1 MAYLEF
7 KNPLL
12 LLLLVPWAAALFWF
26 LWGRLYAREAAVAI
40 SSESVVRAR
49 PTIRARTYRFLPAL
63 RFAAM
68 LLLIVALA
76 RPGKGISYSSVKN
89 LGIDIMV
96 AMDVSLSMLAEDFQP
111 KNRLVVS
118 REVIKDFIA
127 RRGADRIGMVI
138 FAGEAYLQCPLTL
151 EHRMITDIVDEVDFD
166 SVHVDGTAIGDAIAL
181 ASARM
186 MERTSRG
193 RVILLVT
200 DGMNNRGSID
210 PETAARAAAEL
221 GIKIYA
227 VGIGKK
233 GEPVP
238 YPTGIPMVTRQV
250 VIDIDDEML
259 TKVAEL
265 TGGKY
270 YQATSSGVFWKY
282 MKEIDR
288 LEKTNVEIRRYHEF
302 YDRFHWLLYA
312 AMACFF
318 AEVLLRSVVYRK
330 VP

>member
-1 MAYLEF
+1 MSYLEF

-26 LWGRLYAREAAVAI
+26 LRGRLYAREAAVAI
-40 SSESVVRAR
+40 SSERVVRPRA
-49 PTIRARTYRFLPAL
+49 TIRSRTYRFLPAL

-89 LGIDIMV
+89 PGIDIMI

-111 KNRLVVS
+111 KNRLAVS
-118 REVIKDFIA
+118 REVVKDFIG
-127 RRGADRIGMVI
+127 RRASDRIGMVI
-138 FAGEAYLQCPLTL
+138 FAGESYLQCPLTL

-186 MERTSRG
+186 MERTTRG

-210 PETAARAAAEL
+210 PETAARAAAGR
-221 GIKIYA
+221 GIRLYA
-227 VGIGKK
+227 VGLGRK

-259 TKVAEL
+259 TRVAEL

-270 YQATSSGVFWKY
+270 YQATSSGVFWEH

-288 LEKTNVEIRRYHEF
+288 LEKTDVEIRRYHEF
-302 YDRFHWLLYA
+302 HDRFHWLLYA
-312 AMACFF
+312 AMALFF